1 MLLKDKVAIITG
13 ASRGIGWAIARRF
26 LQEGARV
33 VACAR
38 HIEKAQSIL
47 KGISL
52 PVGATHASPLQII
65 PTDVSK
71 PDQVEEMVQKTLD
84 KWGQIH
90 ILINNAGITRDG
102 LLVRMSLEDWQ
113 EVIGVN
119 LTGAFLCSKAVSKS
133 MISQRSG
140 AILNITSIIGLT
152 GNAGQANYAASK
164 AGLIGLTKSLAKEL
178 ASRSIRVNAVAP
190 GFIETE
196 MTAGMDQKA
205 KEGALGQIPLGYFG
219 KAEDVADAALFL
231 VSDQARYITGQVLQV
246 DGGMAI

>member
-1 MLLKDKVAIITG
+1 MLLKGKVAIVTG

-26 LQEGARV
+26 LQEGAQV

-38 HIEKAQSIL
+38 HPEKAQSIL
-47 KGISL
+47 EGIE
-52 PVGATHASPLQII
+52 II

-71 PDQVEEMVQKTLD
+71 PKQVEKMVQKTLD

-119 LTGAFLCSKAVSKS
+119 LTGAFLCCKAVSKS
-133 MISQRSG
+133 MIQQHSG

-205 KEGALGQIPLGYFG
+205 KEGALSQIPLGYFG

>member
-1 MLLKDKVAIITG
+1 MLLKGKVAIVTG
-13 ASRGIGWAIARRF
+13 ASRGIGWTIARRF

-38 HIEKAQSIL
+38 NPEKARSIL
-47 KGISL
+47 EGIE
-52 PVGATHASPLQII
+52 II

-71 PDQVEEMVQKTLD
+71 PEQVEEMVQKTLD

-119 LTGAFLCSKAVSKS
+119 LTGAFLCCKAVSKS
-133 MISQRSG
+133 MIQQRSG

-178 ASRSIRVNAVAP
+178 ASRSVRVNAVAP

-205 KEGALGQIPLGYFG
+205 RTGALSQIPLGYFG

>member
-1 MLLKDKVAIITG
+1 MMLKGKVAIVTG
-13 ASRGIGWAIARRF
+13 ASRGIGWAIARR
-26 LQEGARV
+26 LAQEGASI

-38 HIEKAQSIL
+38 NPENAQTITKNL
-47 KGISL
+47 AH
-52 PVGATHASPLQII
+52 PVDLLTLSV
-65 PTDVSK
+65 DVSK
-71 PDQVEEMVQKTLD
+71 PEQVEEMVQKTLD

-102 LLVRMSLEDWQ
+102 LLVRMSLQDWQ

-119 LTGAFLCSKAVSKS
+119 LTGAFLCCKAVSKN
-133 MISQRSG
+133 MIQQRSG
-140 AILNITSIIGLT
+140 VILNITSIIGLT

-164 AGLIGLTKSLAKEL
+164 AGLVGLTKSLAKEL

-196 MTAGMDQKA
+196 MTGGMDQKA
-205 KEGALGQIPLGYFG
+205 KEAALGQIPMGYFG

-246 DGGMAI
+246 DGGMVG

>member
-1 MLLKDKVAIITG
+1 MLLKDKIAIVTG
-13 ASRGIGWAIARRF
+13 ASRGIGWAIARR
-26 LQEGARV
+26 LAQEGARV

-38 HIEKAQSIL
+38 HPEKAQSIL
-47 KGISL
+47 EGIS
-52 PVGATHASPLQII
+52 II
-65 PTDVSK
+65 PTDVSN
-71 PDQVEEMVQKTLD
+71 PDQVEQMVQKTLD

-102 LLVRMSLEDWQ
+102 LLVRMSLQDWQ
-113 EVIGVN
+113 EVVSVN

-133 MISQRSG
+133 MIKQRSG

-205 KEGALGQIPLGYFG
+205 KEAALEQIPLGCFG
-219 KAEDVADAALFL
+219 KAEDVAEAALFL
-231 VSDQARYITGQVLQV
+231 VSEQGKYITGQVLQV